1 MELIINEYPSLNI
14 FYTVIKNIN
23 NKKRE
28 CGFIREI
35 EEEVRKLWNR
45 EKLLSNEIIRAY
57 RDFFWEIGI
66 DPTKERPSSE
76 ALIRRLLRGKSLPR
90 INPAVDAMNAA
101 SVKTLITFGLFD
113 FDRLKFPL
121 ELKPAEGK
129 EDLVIIGGKRITV
142 PKNFPIIRDGS
153 GKVISATIYRDGEY
167 AKVTEETKN
176 LFLVS
181 YGPPGID
188 LPYLRKAVKVAEQF
202 IKKC

>member
-1 MELIINEYPSLNI
+1 MELVNNKYPSLNI
-14 FYTVIKNIN
+14 FYTVIKEIN
-23 NKKRE
+23 NRKRE
-28 CGFIREI
+28 CPFIKEI
-35 EEEVRKLWNR
+35 EEEARKQWNR

-76 ALIRRLLRGKSLPR
+76 ALIRRLLRGKTLPR

-113 FDRLKFPL
+113 LDKLKFPL
-121 ELKPAEGK
+121 ELKPAEGT
-129 EDLVIIGGKRITV
+129 EELVIIGGKKITV
-142 PKNFPIIRDGS
+142 PKNFPIIVDADGN
-153 GKVISATIYRDGEY
+153 VVSATIYRDGEY
-167 AKVTEETKN
+167 AKVTEKTRN
-176 LFLVS
+176 LFLLG

-188 LPYLRKAVKVAEQF
+188 LPYLKKAVRTAEQF